1 MIGQPRVVSS
11 TLRIG
16 SALSDGIDSL
26 TTRGG
31 ARLVAAY
38 VVLQVI
44 VQVAINSLFATTL
57 ADQLP
62 AEAMNTAYPLA
73 LDVPL
78 AVSGL
83 VTVLALV
90 ATMLVSIVAMR
101 ALYADLDEVP
111 NAQHTRRLPRTLA
124 VLILVSLIT
133 GVAIGIGFVFL
144 VIPGIFLA
152 VALVFT
158 QLAVVVEEAGVV
170 EAMKRSWSLTKGN
183 RIRLF
188 ALGLIVAVVSGIV
201 GALFGLLGVV
211 SPAVGNLVSAAMTG
225 VASLFGLAV
234 LVSAYQQITDVESA
248 TTQNVAD
255 LAD

>member
-1 MIGQPRVVSS
+1 MIGQPGVVSS
-11 TLRIG
+11 TLQIG

-31 ARLVAAY
+31 ARLVAVY

-44 VQVAINSLFATTL
+44 TQVAINSLFATTL

-78 AVSGL
+78 AVSGV
-83 VTVLALV
+83 VTAIALV
-90 ATMLVSIVAMR
+90 ATILVSIVAMR

-111 NAQHTRRLPRTLA
+111 NAQHTHRLPRTLA
-124 VLILVSLIT
+124 VLIVVSLIT
-133 GVAIGIGFVFL
+133 GVAIGIGLIFL

-170 EAMKRSWSLTKGN
+170 GALKRSWSLTKGN

-188 ALGLIVAVVSGIV
+188 ALGLIVAIVSGILS
-201 GALFGLLGVV
+201 ALFGLLGVV
-211 SPAVGNLVSAAMTG
+211 SPAVGNLVSAAITG
-225 VASLFGLAV
+225 VMSLFGLAV
-234 LVSAYQQITDVESA
+234 LVSAYQQITDSESA
-248 TTQNVAD
+248 TM
-255 LAD
+255 

>member
-1 MIGQPRVVSS
+1 MIGQPGVVSS

-26 TTRGG
+26 ISRGG

-38 VVLQVI
+38 VVVQVI
-44 VQVAINSLFATTL
+44 TQVAINSVFAATL
-57 ADQLP
+57 AERLP

-83 VTVLALV
+83 VTALAFL
-90 ATMLVSIVAMR
+90 ATILVSIVAMR
-101 ALYADLDEVP
+101 ALHADLDEVP

-124 VLILVSLIT
+124 VLVVVSLIT
-133 GVAIGIGFVFL
+133 GVAVGVGFVFL

-152 VALVFT
+152 VALAFS
-158 QLAVVVEEAGVV
+158 QLAVVVEDAGVV
-170 EAMKRSWSLTKGN
+170 EAVKRSWSLTKGN
-183 RIRLF
+183 RLRLF
-188 ALGLIVAVVSGIV
+188 ALGLIVAVVSGVV
-201 GALFGLLGVV
+201 GAVFGLFGVV
-211 SPAVGNLVSAAMTG
+211 SPALGNLLSAAMTG

-234 LVSAYQQITDVESA
+234 LVSAYHQITDEESTA
-248 TTQNVAD
+248 TQTVAD